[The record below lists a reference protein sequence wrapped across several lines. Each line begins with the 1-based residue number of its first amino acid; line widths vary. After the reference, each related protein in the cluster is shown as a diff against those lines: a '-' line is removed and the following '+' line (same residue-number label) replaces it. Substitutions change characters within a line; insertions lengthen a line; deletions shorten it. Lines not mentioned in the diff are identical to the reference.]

1 MRRLEVLSGR
11 WLVPTHYAIKI
22 DCIDTVGRG
31 DLWLHKP
38 HARHEAVARG
48 IQMVTRA
55 DEA

>member
-1 MRRLEVLSGR
+1 MRRLEVLSRR
-11 WLVPTHYAIKI
+11 WLVPTHYTSGI
-22 DCIDTVGRG
+22 DYINALVRG

-38 HARHEAVARG
+38 HSGHEAVARG